1 MKTVKEY
8 AEIKGVSHQA
18 VYKMLQVHKDEL
30 EGYII
35 KRGRTRFLTD
45 EAIDILEKYRESNPV
60 IVDQVHSRE
69 RIEELENN
77 IKRLLAE
84 NAAIAN
90 KLSEALEWKAEKSVE
105 IAQNEVN
112 LKLLDIREEQYEAE
126 KKRADKL
133 EEENQ
138 RLQEELQ
145 SEQKKSWWD
154 KLLGK

>member
-30 EGYII
+30 EDYII

-105 IAQNEVN
+105 IAQNEAN

>member
-30 EGYII
+30 EDYII

-60 IVDQVHSRE
+60 IVEQVHSRE
-69 RIEELENN
+69 QIEELENN

-90 KLSEALEWKAEKSVE
+90 KLSEALEWKAEKAVE
-105 IAQNEVN
+105 IAQNEAN
-112 LKLLDIREEQYEAE
+112 LKLLDIREEQYETE
-126 KKRADKL
+126 KKRADEL
-133 EEENQ
+133 EEENK
-138 RLQEELQ
+138 RLQEKLQ
-145 SEQKKSWWD
+145 NEQKKSWLS

>member
-30 EGYII
+30 EDYII

-60 IVDQVHSRE
+60 IVEQVHSRE
-69 RIEELENN
+69 QIEELENN

-105 IAQNEVN
+105 IAQNEAN